1 MIIIIERP
9 QRDKKIMPSH
19 KDHQEKP
26 KPLAVSP
33 YCELWK
39 CEGCE
44 MVHFIMGDISLRLNW
59 THIVGIANTLN
70 LAVYERDV
78 TASHSETKSF
88 AKRTIN

>member
-1 MIIIIERP
+1 
-9 QRDKKIMPSH
+9 
-19 KDHQEKP
+19 
-26 KPLAVSP
+26 
-33 YCELWK
+33 
-39 CEGCE
+39 